1 MKPLIKQLALLPV
14 CIFAAVAAVAQD
26 TLSTRISYR
35 LSAETAVG
43 TGDYTAYQ
51 LVTNRHHVLSVR
63 PNTAYLRGAVSIEQ
77 PLARDLV
84 LSGCVDAVASVHA
97 DHSAYLQQ
105 CYANLSYKCLFLEIG
120 AREEPPVLRDDQLSS
135 GAFAKGSNAKPIPQA
150 HLGTNGFIDVPYTRG
165 WLQANF
171 DGGYGLFL
179 DGDYRERAF
188 HQAERVNS
196 KYATG
201 IWYHQKHLYFRT
213 NPAKRFFVTAGIE
226 HVVQFSGSKH
236 TLGEDGTL
244 DVIEKPADLKTFW
257 NVILPLGDKHY
268 YEHGAMEDWVY
279 GNHIGTMTVQLG
291 WNIDSHHQL
300 QAYIDDPFEDGS
312 GMRKGNGW
320 DGLWGLQ
327 YENRK
332 AGRQLVRRAVAEYLQ
347 TTNQSGP
354 LHWDRG
360 DYPEPARNQITE
372 LVTGKDNYY
381 NHTFYGSYSHYGMAV
396 GTALLASPV
405 YNADGRT
412 EFSDNRVKAW
422 HLGVSGEITDRVS
435 YLVKGSYREGW
446 GTYDVPLPAK
456 HHSFDAM
463 LKGTYSRGPWLFGA
477 SYAFD
482 KGNIYGDCSSFN
494 FNVAYHGKIL

>member
-1 MKPLIKQLALLPV
+1 MKALTKQFALLPV

-63 PNTAYLRGAVSIEQ
+63 PNTACLRGAVSIEQ
-77 PLARDLV
+77 PLASDLL
-84 LSGCVDAVASVHA
+84 LSGCIDAVASVHA
-97 DHSAYLQQ
+97 DHPAYLQQ

-150 HLGTNGFIDVPYTRG
+150 HLGTNGFIDVPFTRG

-171 DGGYGLFL
+171 DGGYGIFV

-279 GNHIGTMTVQLG
+279 GNHIGTMTVQVG
-291 WNIDSHHQL
+291 WNIDSRHRL

-327 YENRK
+327 YESRK